1 MGTHPIFESD
11 FDCLTGTK
19 NLDKMDEAFVKK
31 RLEKDLEDLKKMIAL
46 HFEQRKKDEEE
57 LEELK
62 SRIDKRKQMR
72 LRAERERERQEY
84 ERLEKERKAAEEA
97 ARKAE
102 EEQKKKDA
110 MAALSSNSGYKS
122 QAKQRTGKA
131 DRERKKKVLAERR
144 KPLNIDHCGADKIK
158 EKIDEMYK
166 YLCQLETE
174 KCELEVQAD
183 PAKHE
188 VTIMRARVNM
198 VMQRNSKR
206 KK

>member
-11 FDCLTGTK
+11 FDCLT
-19 NLDKMDEAFVKK
+19 DKMDDAFVKK

-72 LRAERERERQEY
+72 EEQMRLRAEREKERQEY
-84 ERLEKERKAAEEA
+84 ERAEKERKAAEEA

-110 MAALSSNSGYKS
+110 MAALSASFGGYKS
-122 QAKQRTGKA
+122 QAQKRTGKG
-131 DRERKKKVLAERR
+131 DREKKKKVLAERR
-144 KPLNIDHCGADKIK
+144 KPLNIDHLDADKVRA
-158 EKIDEMYK
+158 KIDEMYK
-166 YLCQLETE
+166 YLCEIE
-174 KCELEVQAD
+174 SERIEAEHAYE
-183 PAKHE
+183 PARHE
-188 VTIMRARVNM
+188 VTVMRNRVNM
-198 VMQRNSKR
+198 TMQ
-206 KK
+206 